1 MPLSITSRLLRT
13 VSRVVAVAMTLI
25 LSTPASSQ
33 AQLNRGF
40 DKTVAASVLNVDLA
54 RQPDIW
60 MMEVQF
66 KPMRMVYVE
75 IPDLKTGELRPEQVW
90 YLAWR
95 SVVRNV
101 DHREVDVTAPV
112 NVLDSLPGPRQFVP
126 EFTLVTYDDPK
137 LEIPDQILRDEILP
151 AAMVQIRR
159 IERAP
164 HLDSVQVIQ
173 GVPAAVE
180 PEEEEIPWIY
190 GAATWRGVDPET
202 DFFKVIVGGFTNHY
216 EIRKADDE
224 SPQIW
229 RKVIV
234 QKYTRPGDRFDT
246 SQREFLFAGD
256 PVWMLQP
263 DGLPTEQ
270 SELVLPGVPQSK
282 GTESKTSDDQQ

>member
-1 MPLSITSRLLRT
+1 MPLSIMSHLLRS
-13 VSRVVAVAMTLI
+13 VPVVVAVAMTLM

-40 DKTVAASVLNVDLA
+40 DKTVTASVLHVDLA

-101 DHREVDVTAPV
+101 DHRDVDVTAPV

-137 LEIPDQILRDEILP
+137 SEIPDQILQDEILP

-173 GVPAAVE
+173 DVPAAVE
-180 PEEEEIPWIY
+180 QAEEEIPWIY

-202 DFFKVIVGGFTNHY
+202 DFFKVIIGGFTNQY
-216 EIRKADDE
+216 EIRKADDD

-256 PVWMLQP
+256 PVWTLQP
-263 DGLPTEQ
+263 NGMLPLQSDAAPRETPQPKTTNEQ
-270 SELVLPGVPQSK
+270 Q
-282 GTESKTSDDQQ
+282 